1 MKPLIIGSEIPRYM
15 LLMMST
21 CKDTE
26 SLEGDKNKMKV
37 FVNDYRSI
45 TDFENPREILMIE
58 GETLIVRVGKSE
70 FELESERGMLSIRER
85 TGQTI
90 ITQAAGA
97 VNKIFL
103 TGVNKKS

>member
-1 MKPLIIGSEIPRYM
+1 
-15 LLMMST
+15 
-21 CKDTE
+21 
-26 SLEGDKNKMKV
+26 MKV

>member
-1 MKPLIIGSEIPRYM
+1 
-15 LLMMST
+15 
-21 CKDTE
+21 
-26 SLEGDKNKMKV
+26 MKV

-103 TGVNKKS
+103 TGANKKS